1 MYIHAKLMTWTHNYD
16 NNDYLQPTKPVY
28 TSSEEDIFCG
38 LGNMH
43 KSSLLQHMYIPWR
56 SGEHLL
62 HSSIV
67 RPLHQC
73 VPPDWQH
80 RVD

>member
-1 MYIHAKLMTWTHNYD
+1 MKESLGIQSYWTGYVYTCMPWTHNYD

-43 KSSLLQHMYIPWR
+43 KSSLLQHMYI
-56 SGEHLL
+56 
-62 HSSIV
+62 
-67 RPLHQC
+67 Q
-73 VPPDWQH
+73 
-80 RVD
+80 